1 MELSEDSEKQL
12 LIHPDP
18 LRRSSSPEP
27 RCSDPESGAD
37 EDAGFPSRF
46 CRDSDTLPEESAARR
61 SARKKL
67 IMAAVVSLVFMTG
80 EVVGG
85 YFAQS
90 LAIMTDAAH
99 LLTDVCSISISC
111 FSLWLSS
118 RPKTDSMTFG
128 WHRAEIL
135 GMLLSVFSI
144 WIVTVLLLIS
154 AARRVSDGD
163 YEIDSFIMLIT
174 SGGAVGVNVLMVL
187 ILHQSGASHGH
198 NHSFPPARLQTDKQR
213 DLHHDLHHHDLHPDL
228 HHGHNASV
236 RAAFVHVVG
245 DLLQSFGVLLAAT
258 IIHFRPEYKVAD
270 PICTFL
276 FSVLVLGTTIPISK
290 DVFRVLMEGSPKQ
303 VISVRERLLSLRG
316 VQSVHNLHVWS
327 LNLNKHFLSAH
338 LSTDADPLL
347 VLSSANQLLR
357 SEFGFC
363 CVTLQVE
370 R

>member
-27 RCSDPESGAD
+27 RCSDSESGAD

-46 CRDSDTLPEESAARR
+46 CRDSDTLPEESVARR

-163 YEIDSFIMLIT
+163 YEIDSFHHAHNI
-174 SGGAVGVNVLMVL
+174 GGGRW
-187 ILHQSGASHGH
+187 G
-198 NHSFPPARLQTDKQR
+198 
-213 DLHHDLHHHDLHPDL
+213 
-228 HHGHNASV
+228 
-236 RAAFVHVVG
+236 
-245 DLLQSFGVLLAAT
+245 
-258 IIHFRPEYKVAD
+258 
-270 PICTFL
+270 
-276 FSVLVLGTTIPISK
+276 
-290 DVFRVLMEGSPKQ
+290 
-303 VISVRERLLSLRG
+303 
-316 VQSVHNLHVWS
+316 
-327 LNLNKHFLSAH
+327 
-338 LSTDADPLL
+338 
-347 VLSSANQLLR
+347 SSA
-357 SEFGFC
+357 
-363 CVTLQVE
+363 
-370 R
+370 